1 MRRSV
6 LVCLFVGAG
15 AMLQGIFSQN
25 NAPLRLVQ
33 TILMPNVE
41 GRIDHMALDM
51 EHQKL
56 YVAALGNNT
65 LEVLDLRAAKV
76 IQTITGLKEPQG
88 VVYIAELGKLF
99 VTTGGDGK
107 CYVYSGDPLRQVG
120 VIEVGEDA
128 DNVRYDTAAKRLY
141 VGYGGGAL
149 AAIDPSTLKR
159 SGDIKLAGHPESFQ
173 LEKNGPRI
181 YLNCLMLVR
190 SRLSTG

>member
-1 MRRSV
+1 MRRSM

-15 AMLQGIFSQN
+15 AMLQGIFGQN

-33 TILMPNVE
+33 TIPMPNVE

-76 IQTITGLKEPQG
+76 IQTVTGLKEPQG
-88 VVYIAELGKLF
+88 VVYVASMGKLF

-107 CYVYSGDPLRQVG
+107 CYAYSGDR
-120 VIEVGEDA
+120 
-128 DNVRYDTAAKRLY
+128 
-141 VGYGGGAL
+141 
-149 AAIDPSTLKR
+149 
-159 SGDIKLAGHPESFQ
+159 
-173 LEKNGPRI
+173 
-181 YLNCLMLVR
+181 
-190 SRLSTG
+190 